1 MSRIKGIIFDFN
13 GTLLWDTPY
22 HNKAWNIFLD
32 RYHITLSDQEIRD
45 NMHGRTNAE
54 IFKYLF
60 KKDLSLGEVNT
71 LAAEKEAIYRHLIIN
86 NNFDLQRGSR
96 QMFDYCLACAIPTA
110 IATSS
115 DKENADFFYDRY
127 DLKTWFPRRRFI
139 YNDYT
144 FASKPAPDIFTKAA
158 SQLFLEP
165 DEIMIFE
172 DSPAGI
178 EAAEKFGAGKIVVI
192 NSTGENLEDSPYLV
206 LDSFLDAINIIDLN
220 IVLQREGIYIFE

>member
-71 LAAEKEAIYRHLIIN
+71 LAAEKRG
-86 NNFDLQRGSR
+86 DLPS
-96 QMFDYCLACAIPTA
+96 FDYQQQFRLT
-110 IATSS
+110 
-115 DKENADFFYDRY
+115 
-127 DLKTWFPRRRFI
+127 TWI
-139 YNDYT
+139 
-144 FASKPAPDIFTKAA
+144 KAN
-158 SQLFLEP
+158 
-165 DEIMIFE
+165 
-172 DSPAGI
+172 
-178 EAAEKFGAGKIVVI
+178 V
-192 NSTGENLEDSPYLV
+192 
-206 LDSFLDAINIIDLN
+206 
-220 IVLQREGIYIFE
+220 

>member
-1 MSRIKGIIFDFN
+1 MSRLKGIIFDFN

-32 RYHITLSDQEIRD
+32 RYHISLSDQEIRD

-60 KKDLSLGEVNT
+60 KKDLSQSEVDS
-71 LAAEKEAIYRHLIIN
+71 LASEKEAIYRHLIIN
-86 NNFDLQRGSR
+86 NNFDLHKGSR
-96 QMFDYCLACAIPTA
+96 QMFDFCLACAIPTS

-115 DKENADFFYDRY
+115 DQENATFFYERY
-127 DLKTWFPRRRFI
+127 NLKTWFSQRRFI

-144 FASKPAPDIFTKAA
+144 FASKPAPDIFKKAA
-158 SQLFLEP
+158 NQMFLEP
-165 DEIMIFE
+165 DEIMVFE

-178 EAAEKFGAGKIVVI
+178 EAAENFGAGKIVVI
-192 NSTGENLEDSPYLV
+192 NSTGEDLNESPYLV

-220 IVLQREGIYIFE
+220 IVLSREGGYIFE